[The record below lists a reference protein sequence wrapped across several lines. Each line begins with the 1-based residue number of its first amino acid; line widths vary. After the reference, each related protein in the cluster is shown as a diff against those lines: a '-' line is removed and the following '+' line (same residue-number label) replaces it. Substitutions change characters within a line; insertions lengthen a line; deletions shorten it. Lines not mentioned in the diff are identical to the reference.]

1 MEAGSELGFHRGGFS
16 GMDFNSLMVVDM
28 WKLTVWVREKAA
40 RRQSDHRAVHVV
52 PFRVTRFS
60 RGRSLIFPGIR
71 LQLVVSVT
79 GCLRPQI
86 GPFLEVS
93 VKI

>member
-40 RRQSDHRAVHVV
+40 RRQSDHQSRARGAPSGSRDSHVV
-52 PFRVTRFS
+52 VP
-60 RGRSLIFPGIR
+60 
-71 LQLVVSVT
+71 
-79 GCLRPQI
+79 
-86 GPFLEVS
+86 
-93 VKI
+93 